1 MRRSM
6 TARLGAIALLTLV
19 LAGCGGEPDPV
30 DDRDATL
37 RLKMT
42 EYRFEPQNLVVQ
54 ATGRPM
60 RIHVVARN
68 LGELTHNVVIESIE
82 EGDEQGTD
90 VQPTVYMK
98 SDTAHPGQTVSDDAF
113 LHPGEYRV
121 TCSIGNHDNLGMY
134 GKLTVLPPKDSA
146 G

>member
-19 LAGCGGEPDPV
+19 LAGCGGEPAPV
-30 DDRDATL
+30 TDRDATL

-54 ATGRPM
+54 ATARPM

-82 EGDEQGTD
+82 SGDDQGTY

-98 SDTAHPGQTVSDDAF
+98 SDTAHPGQTVSEDVF
-113 LHPGEYRV
+113 LHPGEYRI

-134 GKLTVLPPKDSA
+134 GRLTVRAPQESS